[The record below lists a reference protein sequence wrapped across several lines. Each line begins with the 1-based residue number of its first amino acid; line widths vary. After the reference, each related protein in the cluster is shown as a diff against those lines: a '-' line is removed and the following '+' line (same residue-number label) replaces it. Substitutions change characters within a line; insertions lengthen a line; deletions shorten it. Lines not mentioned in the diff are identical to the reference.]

1 MKVCPKCHAINDD
14 DANFCK
20 ICGYRFPE
28 EKTVRVPPP
37 ELTRKVKEIKTTLE
51 EPIMQPPTTQA
62 PATFSP
68 PQPPTKNT
76 KPSPPPQQ
84 TQLPQVKSVQQNT
97 IIRQKVIEKERRVIR
112 TVTIIAIV
120 VTILLLTPLALN
132 GVSIHY
138 IPKGVT
144 TLTPQELDS
153 VLGGNW
159 IMANIS
165 TNETASYV
173 YTHIL
178 HTKDN
183 LNVKSYYQYFGY
195 KVYDLVEV
203 YLQFPN
209 GTLAKQFYLN
219 YTNGVITTSI
229 NTYPASMLQSST
241 AIAGVTQFGN
251 YFIYVEVYSVN
262 NSTIP
267 YTTTQITQLIENME
281 VT

>member
-20 ICGYRFPE
+20 ICGYKFPE
-28 EKTVRVPPP
+28 EKTIRVPPP
-37 ELTRKVKEIKTTLE
+37 EPTRKVKEIETTLE
-51 EPIMQPPTTQA
+51 EPITQPPTTQ
-62 PATFSP
+62 T
-68 PQPPTKNT
+68 PTNFT
-76 KPSPPPQQ
+76 PPQQ
-84 TQLPQVKSVQQNT
+84 PSENISPSQQNQSQPAESVQQNK
-97 IIRQKVIEKERRVIR
+97 IIRQKVIQKERRVIR

-120 VTILLLTPLALN
+120 VTVLLLTPLALN

-138 IPKGVT
+138 IPKGVNP
-144 TLTPQELDS
+144 LTPQELDS
-153 VLGGNW
+153 VLGGSW
-159 IMANIS
+159 VPANIP

-203 YLQFPN
+203 CLQFQN
-209 GTLAKQFYLN
+209 ETLAKQFYLN

-229 NTYPASMLQSST
+229 NTYPATIFNSNT
-241 AIAGVTQFGN
+241 AIAVATQFGN

-262 NSTIP
+262 GIALPFATA
-267 YTTTQITQLIENME
+267 QIIQLVQDME